1 MTSPDKSVP
10 AGAYTGTTGGNIS
23 ALQAVTYESA
33 HASVVASVMSAFAGV
48 VTSGTTMNR
57 ATQQA
62 LQVATN
68 AQSSAGNANSTAN
81 AAQGS
86 TAANSTAINT
96 LLAGQKAQD
105 NGGSVFTDIFNRE
118 TLGPDY
124 TTFKQGPVADLVI
137 TYGEVGLAQDGDEG
151 TGFVLAVNNAK
162 TSKTDDQ
169 SVSAVMGQ
177 DRNSD
182 AAAAV
187 LIARATSDLS
197 SFVFATANR
206 TSVALGRA
214 TRSANGFSTTVW
226 ASHSAQ
232 VHTGDTLALNC
243 VGTSYQV
250 LVNGAAVISAN
261 DTGVTSPVG
270 PANRYF
276 GFGSQYNWSGLFWSF
291 SFNIAGFTV
300 ADLAAASVSGTGWSL
315 QSTGSVSA
323 SSGEQPFPANTFDTV
338 RVPASNVTVID
349 RGRGQIQVTKAG
361 WYAISLAY
369 NTSAAVVSPLGCDLW
384 WAPTTAGPWTV
395 LRSGYNQVSGKSSS
409 AAAQTF
415 TVYLAAGSVVC
426 PGYSTTTN
434 ITITGPDTYFDG
446 AFISY

>member
-23 ALQAVTYESA
+23 ALQSVTYESA
-33 HASVVASVMSAFAGV
+33 HASVVATVMSSFAGV
-48 VTSGTTMNR
+48 ITSGATMNR

-62 LQVATN
+62 LQTATN

-86 TAANSTAINT
+86 TAANSTAINN

-105 NGGSVFTDIFNRE
+105 GGGSVFTDIFNRE

-162 TSKTDDQ
+162 STKTDDQ

-206 TSVALGRA
+206 TSVAIGRA
-214 TRSANGFSTTVW
+214 TRTANGVTTTVW
-226 ASHSAQ
+226 ASRGAQ

-243 VGTSYQV
+243 VGTTYRL

-276 GFGSQYNWSGLFWSF
+276 GFGCQYNWSGLFWSF
-291 SFNIAGFTV
+291 SFNIAGFTA
-300 ADLAAASVSGTGWSL
+300 ADLAAPTVSGTGWSL
-315 QSTGSVSA
+315 QQTGSVSA
-323 SSGEQPFPANTFDTV
+323 PSGGLRFPANTFDTE
-338 RVPASNVTVID
+338 RVPTSNATVID
-349 RGRGQIQVTKAG
+349 RGRGQVQVTKAG

-369 NTSAAVVSPLGCDLW
+369 NTTSPIVSPNGCELW

-395 LRSGYNQVSGKSSS
+395 LRSGATQVSSEYNT

-415 TVYLAAGSVVC
+415 TVYLAAGSLVC
-426 PGYSTTTN
+426 PGYSITSN
-434 ITITGPDTYFDG
+434 ATITGPDTYFDG